1 MIYEKKLAI
10 SSISLAVYN
19 ETGKGGGC
27 RGEDKE
33 TPQSV
38 TQDAHP
44 ANAAPCGHNYNNQN
58 EKFRLF

>member
-1 MIYEKKLAI
+1 MIYEEKRAI
-10 SSISLAVYN
+10 SSISLAVYH
-19 ETGKGGGC
+19 ETGKGGY

-33 TPQSV
+33 APQSV